1 MKTRKA
7 LSRYL
12 ASFAMLS
19 CSLLFV
25 ARPVAAISR
34 EVGRSGWITSMAGQ
48 HTSKWAKSHAL
59 LLNINKTS
67 GNIMPGPRK

>member
-1 MKTRKA
+1 MKIRKA

-12 ASFAMLS
+12 VSFAMLS

-25 ARPVAAISR
+25 AQPVAAISR
-34 EVGRSGWITSMAGQ
+34 EVGHSGWIASVGGQ
-48 HTSKWAKSHAL
+48 CSSKSAKCNAL
-59 LLNINKTS
+59 VRNIKNTS